1 MWKMILVEMV
11 GMLVVLYIA
20 TGSISGFL
28 YIPILVLLLVVF
40 VVVGGKHGLK
50 GVGVSIL
57 VFIVN
62 LVMFNA
68 YYNFTCGPNSADVKV
83 MKPMAEKISDYI
95 VKHGIPKSLK
105 DIPDLPYG
113 LEGCERDKE
122 FDYQEN
128 CKIENKMMNLYFK
141 HGKYTIDDKIYEEAN
156 LEMRHVVNNT
166 TKTGLLM
173 EFEKKN
179 NSFVQVDE
187 VKIYSGKTDGIC
199 NSMRQ

>member
-1 MWKMILVEMV
+1 MCIVDWIIAVAKNSMGGLAFYILMGIVILFV
-11 GMLVVLYIA
+11 
-20 TGSISGFL
+20 IS
-28 YIPILVLLLVVF
+28 V
-40 VVVGGKHGLK
+40 
-50 GVGVSIL
+50 
-57 VFIVN
+57 IVTN
-62 LVMFNA
+62 KDKIHTIIIVTIGAFYLFSKI
-68 YYNFTCGPNSADVKV
+68 YCGPNYFDVRV

-95 VKHGIPKSLK
+95 VKNGIPESLK